1 MRQLGNDQLR
11 VVRLRRIVIFRAK
24 FHLELY
30 SLIMPVVGFV
40 KSVWLRLLF
49 PSVGALFL
57 VVCGGG
63 AATSTPLP
71 VPTPTVTPAP
81 TATTVP
87 TETPVPPATETPVA
101 PPTVTPD
108 PADTGPQGFVDV
120 VSCLEEQL
128 GAEAARELASG
139 ARKET
144 PEEVAV
150 LEGCLLITA
159 SGLSSEDLSSGV
171 VACLETG
178 LGAGIVEVV
187 GSGARQMTAQE
198 ESVLLDCLVGSAI
211 AQPAAAPVSGF
222 EGCLEERLG
231 ADIAP
236 VVASRSVPL
245 NEEELA
251 ALNECLLVE
260 ALTTPAQTVEEGVSA
275 CLEERLGS
283 EIAAVVA
290 SGVIPLTEAE
300 EAALGDCVVSASL
313 ATSGQDLE
321 GGVTACLEER
331 LGAEIA
337 AVVASGAI
345 PLTEAEEAVL
355 GECLFSSS
363 LDTSSDTIT
372 EGVIAC
378 LEEHFDPDIAAVVA
392 SGAIPLSS
400 EEERILGDCFL
411 QEALGASP

>member
-1 MRQLGNDQLR
+1 M
-11 VVRLRRIVIFRAK
+11 
-24 FHLELY
+24 
-30 SLIMPVVGFV
+30 
-40 KSVWLRLLF
+40 
-49 PSVGALFL
+49 
-57 VVCGGG
+57 
-63 AATSTPLP
+63 
-71 VPTPTVTPAP
+71 
-81 TATTVP
+81 
-87 TETPVPPATETPVA
+87 
-101 PPTVTPD
+101 
-108 PADTGPQGFVDV
+108 
-120 VSCLEEQL
+120 
-128 GAEAARELASG
+128 
-139 ARKET
+139 
-144 PEEVAV
+144 AV

-211 AQPAAAPVSGF
+211 AQPAAAPESSF

-260 ALTTPAQTVEEGVSA
+260 ALTIPAQTVEEGVSA
-275 CLEERLGS
+275 CLEERLGA

-290 SGVIPLTEAE
+290 SRLVPLTEAE

-313 ATSGQDLE
+313 ETSGQDLE

-345 PLTEAEEAVL
+345 PLTEAEEAIL

-378 LEEHFDPDIAAVVA
+378 LEENFDPDIAAVVA
-392 SGAIPLSS
+392 SGAIPLSL

>member
-1 MRQLGNDQLR
+1 M
-11 VVRLRRIVIFRAK
+11 
-24 FHLELY
+24 
-30 SLIMPVVGFV
+30 
-40 KSVWLRLLF
+40 
-49 PSVGALFL
+49 
-57 VVCGGG
+57 
-63 AATSTPLP
+63 
-71 VPTPTVTPAP
+71 
-81 TATTVP
+81 
-87 TETPVPPATETPVA
+87 
-101 PPTVTPD
+101 
-108 PADTGPQGFVDV
+108 
-120 VSCLEEQL
+120 
-128 GAEAARELASG
+128 
-139 ARKET
+139 
-144 PEEVAV
+144 
-150 LEGCLLITA
+150 
-159 SGLSSEDLSSGV
+159 
-171 VACLETG
+171 ETG

-211 AQPAAAPVSGF
+211 AQPAAAPESSL

-260 ALTTPAQTVEEGVSA
+260 ALTIPAQTVEEGVSA
-275 CLEERLGS
+275 CLEERLGA

-290 SGVIPLTEAE
+290 SGLVPLTEAE

-313 ATSGQDLE
+313 ETSGETSGQDLE

-345 PLTEAEEAVL
+345 PLTEAEEAIL

-378 LEEHFDPDIAAVVA
+378 LEENFDPDIAAVVA

-400 EEERILGDCFL
+400 EEERILGDCLL